1 MANEEQPLNIA
12 VFDPTS
18 SSTSIDDGTRIAIRE
33 IISSTIVN
41 TGKHT
46 IVERSLLEKVMQE
59 QQFTNSGIV
68 AESDATEIGKMAGA
82 NKIILSVV
90 TLTGGRN
97 MLSIKMIDVRTANVD
112 RQQVKVVT
120 SGELLD
126 IVEPMT
132 LKVINVQST
141 AAPSTQVAP
150 SAEVAPQHTQSQA
163 EAKPQSHARSSSHF
177 ARAKEAPNPPVKTA
191 VKSESNS
198 NAEELYLRAQSLY
211 AQGDHNSLSAYK
223 SRQYRSKQQ
232 EAIEAYT
239 KAAELG
245 HLKSQFRLYEFYKKG
260 DVVDEDPYESFKW
273 LRQAA
278 EGGHT
283 QAQLIL
289 AKMYMEGEGLAD
301 KDSSKAIGWYERAA
315 RNGHNPAQIL
325 MGDAYWNGTH
335 GLEVNIGKAIEWY
348 EIAAAKNAKLAL
360 EKGLLFEEGKAIE
373 EDLEIAKRFYRLA
386 VRQGEKKGESALER
400 IEKLEEKRARRNR

>member
-1 MANEEQPLNIA
+1 MANEDQPLNIA

-41 TGKHT
+41 TGRHT

-132 LKVINVQST
+132 LKVINVQSA
-141 AAPSTQVAP
+141 AAPNTGI
-150 SAEVAPQHTQSQA
+150 APQSAAPQRTQTQA
-163 EAKPQSHARSSSHF
+163 VAKPQPRTRSVASFSRNTQGSS
-177 ARAKEAPNPPVKTA
+177 KQMTQSA
-191 VKSESNS
+191 VKSEGNQS
-198 NAEELYLRAQSLY
+198 AEELYLKAQSLY
-211 AQGDHNSLSAYK
+211 SQGDHNSLSASK
-223 SRQYRSKQQ
+223 SRQYRNKQQ
-232 EAIEAYT
+232 EAVQAYT
-239 KAAELG
+239 QAAELG

-260 DVVDEDPYESFKW
+260 DIVDEDPYESFKW

-301 KDSSKAIGWYERAA
+301 KDSSKAIEWYERAA
-315 RNGHNPAQIL
+315 QNGHNSAQIL
-325 MGDAYWNGTH
+325 VGDAYWNGTH
-335 GLEVNIGKAIEWY
+335 GLEVNISKAIEWY
-348 EIAAAKNAKLAL
+348 EIAAAKNTKLAL
-360 EKGLLFEEGKAIE
+360 EKGLLFEEGKEIE
-373 EDLEIAKRFYRLA
+373 EDLETAKRFYRIA